1 MAENERPIEDG
12 MMSEHIR
19 ADRACIGCGFNL
31 YGQSVFKEEHYGLAI
46 ARCPE
51 CGEVAALQ
59 TYPTMSHW
67 VNRFRTLLAGVWVVA
82 LLFAFILQS
91 MLIGTYADSVGQ
103 SASDQLARKIGE
115 AYYNWAEDNGQTTSI
130 AAWGGTPESYY
141 QWVQIPSDWADEH
154 LDGVIAEFGGLWS
167 NFDRSSVIYVIP
179 ASIAA
184 FMMGVFWSV
193 VLLGADR
200 KRVAIVPL
208 VACVL
213 VMAMM
218 LIEFS
223 SSFMPPQASEVAKAL
238 YINVLAPIA
247 IIVQLPALFLG
258 VFFGRKIARWI
269 IILTLPPRSRVSLS
283 MLWTRDGLELPR
295 P

>member
-1 MAENERPIEDG
+1 MTENETPMADG

-67 VNRFRTLLAGVWVVA
+67 VNRFRALLAGAWVVA

-91 MLIGTYADSVGQ
+91 LLIGTYADSVGQ
-103 SASDQLARKIGE
+103 SAGDRLARKIGE
-115 AYYNWAEDNGQTTSI
+115 AYYHWAEDNGQTTSI
-130 AAWGGTPESYY
+130 ATWGGTPEDYY
-141 QWVQIPSDWADEH
+141 QWVQIPRIWADDH
-154 LDGVIAEFGGLWS
+154 LDEVVAEFGGLWN

-184 FMMGVFWSV
+184 FMMGVFWSI
-193 VLLGADR
+193 VLFGADR
-200 KRVAIVPL
+200 KRATIVPL
-208 VACVL
+208 AACVL
-213 VMAMM
+213 VMAIM
-218 LIEFS
+218 LIDFS
-223 SSFMPPQASEVAKAL
+223 SSFMAPQASEIAKEM
-238 YINVLAPIA
+238 YVRVLAPIA
-247 IIVQLPALFLG
+247 VIVQLPALFLG
-258 VFFGRKIARWI
+258 LFFGRKIARWI
-269 IILTLPPRSRVSLS
+269 IMLTLPARSRVSLS